1 MALLLAWLFGRVKSS
16 TTFKG
21 FKLLLEIAFVV
32 QRALFKKMLSQ
43 CQKVRANEF
52 RKKCVTLTL
61 NPFSPLSLSRSNF
74 MMNFLSFEFG
84 WREIRLL
91 KISLNAKQIKH
102 VSQKQIMQII

>member
-61 NPFSPLSLSRSNF
+61 NPFSPLSLSLVRT
-74 MMNFLSFEFG
+74 L
-84 WREIRLL
+84 
-91 KISLNAKQIKH
+91 
-102 VSQKQIMQII
+102 